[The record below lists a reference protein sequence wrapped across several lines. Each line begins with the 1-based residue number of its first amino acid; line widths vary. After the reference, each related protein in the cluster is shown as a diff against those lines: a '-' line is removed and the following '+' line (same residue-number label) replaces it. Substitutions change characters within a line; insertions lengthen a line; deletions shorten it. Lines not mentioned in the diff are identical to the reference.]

1 MAINVAISVLVG
13 IATRRE
19 FSPGNLFREA
29 KS

>member
-1 MAINVAISVLVG
+1 MAITVVISALVG
-13 IATRRE
+13 IPTRRE